1 MRLVEIRDLD
11 GPNIFLLQPAIKLE
25 LDVTEADLSSD
36 AIAALAASLEPLA
49 PSDDERATGA
59 GGLGDLLLAACADL
73 HERAGVEFPE
83 MRWVEMETPG
93 HWSLAFG
100 WERRRFALE
109 VARLL
114 AAAATG
120 EDVDPLAGV
129 DRLRDLLDTDAD
141 NPDDRPGMIR
151 DEDRTIPVIAVTG
164 TNGKTTTTRFI
175 AHILRGAG
183 RKVGWTSTVGVF
195 IEGENVLE
203 GDYTGP
209 AGAWRVLR
217 EPGLDVAVL
226 ETARGGILLRGMAC
240 ESNDISVM
248 INVSGDHLGLH
259 GVQTVEGLARVK
271 GVVPRTTR
279 PDGWIVLNADDPLVR
294 SQAAGLHAP
303 IIWVTQDPE
312 NPTVVSHRHAGGR
325 AVVVEEG
332 WLIEARGE
340 DAHQLVRLEEMPITL
355 GGQARHMI
363 ENALCA
369 AAATL
374 ALELSR
380 EEVGEG
386 LRTFGA
392 EAADN
397 LGRLHIYDLNDATVI
412 LDYAHNEVGLRHLL
426 ALARANVRGEGRLI
440 SIIGTAGDRTDDA
453 LRELGR
459 IAAEQT
465 DRVIV
470 KETRRYLRGRESVDE
485 MTALYLEGLAAG
497 GNPPHTVATNE
508 PEALEIALRDLQP
521 GDVVA
526 MMCIESG
533 PESRARVEELGGRGR
548 EPGAERSGSAVTTR
562 PSSRSGGP

>member
-25 LDVTEADLSSD
+25 LEIGEPDLSSD

-49 PSDDERATGA
+49 PSDDERAAGA
-59 GGLGDLLLAACADL
+59 DGLGDLLLAACADL

-83 MRWVEMETPG
+83 MRWVAMEPSG

-100 WERRRFALE
+100 WERRRFGLG

-114 AAAATG
+114 GAVASG
-120 EDVDPLAGV
+120 EDVDPRAAAE
-129 DRLRDLLDTDAD
+129 RLRDLLDTDD
-141 NPDDRPGMIR
+141 PDDRPGMIR
-151 DEDRTIPVIAVTG
+151 DEDRTIPVIAITG
-164 TNGKTTTTRFI
+164 TNGKTTTTRLV
-175 AHILRGAG
+175 AHILRGTG

-195 IEGENVLE
+195 IEGENVLQ

-226 ETARGGILLRGMAC
+226 ETARGGILQRGLAC
-240 ESNDISVM
+240 ESNDVSVM

-259 GVQTVEGLARVK
+259 GVQTVEGLASVK

-279 PDGWIVLNADDPLVR
+279 PDGWVVLNADDPLVR

-303 IIWVTQDPE
+303 IIWVTQDSE
-312 NPTVVSHRHAGGR
+312 NPTVASHRHAGGR
-325 AVVVEEG
+325 AVTAEEG
-332 WLIEARGE
+332 WLIEAWGE
-340 DAHQLVRLEEMPITL
+340 DAHHLVRLEEMPLTL
-355 GGQARHMI
+355 GGKARHMI

-374 ALELSR
+374 ALGLSR
-380 EEVGEG
+380 EEVGQG
-386 LRTFGA
+386 LRTFGTA
-392 EAADN
+392 PDDN
-397 LGRLHIYDLNDATVI
+397 PGRLHIYDLNDATVI

-426 ALARANVRGEGRLI
+426 TLARGFLRREGRLT
-440 SIIGTAGDRTDDA
+440 SAVGTAGDRTDDA
-453 LRELGR
+453 LRALGR

-497 GNPPHTVATNE
+497 GNPPHEVAAHE
-508 PEALEIALRDLQP
+508 LEALEIALRDLQS

-533 PESRARVEELGGRGR
+533 PESRARVEELGGVLRVAG
-548 EPGAERSGSAVTTR
+548 
-562 PSSRSGGP
+562 

>member
-25 LDVTEADLSSD
+25 LEVTEADRSRD
-36 AIAALAASLEPLA
+36 AIAALATSMEPLA
-49 PSDDERATGA
+49 PSDDERAAGA
-59 GGLGDLLLAACADL
+59 AGLGQLLLAACASL

-100 WERRRFALE
+100 WERRRFALGL
-109 VARLL
+109 ARLL

-120 EDVDPLAGV
+120 EATDLPAAIEQ
-129 DRLRDLLDTDAD
+129 LREQLNPESDDA
-141 NPDDRPGMIR
+141 DDRPGMIR

-164 TNGKTTTTRFI
+164 TNGKTTTTRLI
-175 AHILRGAG
+175 AHILRGVG

-195 IEGENVLE
+195 IEGEMVLE

-240 ESNDISVM
+240 QSNDISIM

-259 GVQTVEGLARVK
+259 GVQTVEGLAEVK
-271 GVVPRTTR
+271 GVVLRTTR
-279 PDGWIVLNADDPLVR
+279 PDGWVVLNADDPLVR
-294 SQAAGLHAP
+294 AQAASLHAP
-303 IIWVTQDPE
+303 IIWVTQDPD
-312 NPTVVSHRHAGGR
+312 NPTVVAHRHAGGR
-325 AVVVEEG
+325 AVVAADGTMLEI
-332 WLIEARGE
+332 WGE
-340 DAHQLVRLEEMPITL
+340 DENELARLEEMPLTF
-355 GGQARHMI
+355 GGTATHMI

-374 ALELSR
+374 ALELDR
-380 EEVGEG
+380 EAVGEG

-392 EAADN
+392 TGEDN
-397 LGRLHIYDLNDATVI
+397 PGRLHVYDLNGATVI
-412 LDYAHNEVGLRHLL
+412 LDYAHNEVGLRYLL
-426 ALARANVRGEGRLI
+426 AMACGYREGEGRLTA
-440 SIIGTAGDRTDDA
+440 IIGTAGDRTDEA

-459 IAAEQT
+459 LAAEQA

-470 KETRRYLRGRESVDE
+470 KETRRYLRGRASVDE
-485 MTALYLEGLAAG
+485 MTALYLEGVAAG
-497 GNPPHTVATNE
+497 GNPPHEVATDE
-508 PEALEIALRDLQP
+508 QQALEIALRDLQP
-521 GDVVA
+521 GDAVA
-526 MMCIESG
+526 VMCIETG
-533 PESRARVEELGGRGR
+533 PQSRARVEELGGKQK
-548 EPGAERSGSAVTTR
+548 VT
-562 PSSRSGGP
+562 G